1 MATTELKKL
10 QLTAFL
16 TWRANT
22 SYLAN
27 QPSEPIAMYYS
38 RLGCLCSAQIPSS
51 SMVGDLEHG
60 RWTRVQGERVF
71 LLTSGR
77 CISRSSQCWLFFI
90 QTNVLTQKDSHVG
103 NVGFVE
109 KKVDL
114 DLRSPPEENS
124 DFQRNNWKPFRV
136 ARICLC
142 FSVQWRPKLTAT
154 SASFLEEPTYLWMW
168 LKWCKN
174 WNSPVR
180 SCSHLIC
187 V

>member
-60 RWTRVQGERVF
+60 RLETWTRVQGESVF

-77 CISRSSQCWLFFI
+77 CISRSSQC
-90 QTNVLTQKDSHVG
+90 
-103 NVGFVE
+103 
-109 KKVDL
+109 
-114 DLRSPPEENS
+114 
-124 DFQRNNWKPFRV
+124 
-136 ARICLC
+136 
-142 FSVQWRPKLTAT
+142 
-154 SASFLEEPTYLWMW
+154 
-168 LKWCKN
+168 
-174 WNSPVR
+174 
-180 SCSHLIC
+180 
-187 V
+187 